1 MGIRVV
7 QRAFAPPS
15 PNLYVP
21 GGTGKTCREKAK
33 MNKKTLLFGCKSVPV
48 QIKNPT
54 MENDQVISRSAETVA
69 NTETSI
75 NDKNWLHVQKTGV
88 FADPTIFQNTTS
100 LTVPSPTITQVRRKS
115 ILRIGDNPDEERCSS
130 PARVSFEGK
139 KILNGNTDE
148 DKHSHEDNKE
158 EKDRSGDNGID
169 KQDEEDRRIAEHYH
183 SLCGSQRPS
192 LAAFLAEVPAPKAVA
207 EKFYMLSDGKVTL
220 TAALDKAIYAH
231 GEDIKVTV
239 NIKNGS
245 SKTVK
250 RIKVF
255 VVQHVDVCMFSNGKF
270 KNVVAMMSP
279 KEDCPVLA
287 GTTFDKTYTMMPMK
301 SSTKNWIALEES
313 YNRSGT
319 SLASTVVSVTN
330 PDDRNVFAIYVSY
343 YVKVKITVSLMGG
356 ELNLKLPFTL
366 MHTCAEHELAEAVTG
381 VADKGARPEVGGAKG
396 VGAAEPETQDGD
408 AETEGVIKP
417 EKDGT

>member
-33 MNKKTLLFGCKSVPV
+33 LNKKTLLFGCKSVPV
-48 QIKNPT
+48 QIKKPT
-54 MENDQVISRSAETVA
+54 IDNDQAISRSAETVA

-75 NDKNWLHVQKTGV
+75 NDKNWLHVQQAGV
-88 FADPTIFQNTTS
+88 FTDPTIFQNTTS
-100 LTVPSPTITQVRRKS
+100 LTVPSTTFPQVRRKS
-115 ILRIGDNPDEERCSS
+115 ILKVGDSDAERCNS
-130 PARVSFEGK
+130 PGRVSFEGGDVV
-139 KILNGNTDE
+139 NGTTQDE
-148 DKHSHEDNKE
+148 QHHPQEANDTGG
-158 EKDRSGDNGID
+158 EKATE
-169 KQDEEDRRIAEHYH
+169 KADEEDRHIAEQYR

-220 TAALDKAIYAH
+220 TASLDKAIYAH

-239 NIKNGS
+239 NIRNDS

-270 KNVVAMMSP
+270 KNVVAMMTP
-279 KEDCPVLA
+279 KDDCPVHA
-287 GTTFDKTYTMMPMK
+287 GTNFEKTYTMMPMK

-356 ELNLKLPFTL
+356 ELSLKLPFTL
-366 MHTCAEHELAEAVTG
+366 MHTCAEHELAEAVASAALRGTM
-381 VADKGARPEVGGAKG
+381 PEVGGAKNH
-396 VGAAEPETQDGD
+396 AEAESDTRGGD
-408 AETEGVIKP
+408 AETEGGIKP

>member
-15 PNLYVP
+15 PDLYVP

-33 MNKKTLLFGCKSVPV
+33 LNKKTLLFGCKSVPV

-54 MENDQVISRSAETVA
+54 IENDQVISRSAETVA
-69 NTETSI
+69 NTDTSI
-75 NDKNWLHVQKTGV
+75 NDKNWLHVQKAGV

-100 LTVPSPTITQVRRKS
+100 LTVPSPTFPQVRRKS
-115 ILRIGDNPDEERCSS
+115 ILKMGEYSDVERCSS
-130 PARVSFEGK
+130 PGRVSFEGGNVV
-139 KILNGNTDE
+139 NGNSQEEEHHHQDTGG
-148 DKHSHEDNKE
+148 DKATE
-158 EKDRSGDNGID
+158 RA
-169 KQDEEDRRIAEHYH
+169 DEEDRHIAEQYR

-220 TAALDKAIYAH
+220 TASLDKAIYAH

-239 NIKNGS
+239 NIRNDS

-270 KNVVAMMSP
+270 KNVVAMMTP
-279 KEDCPVLA
+279 KEDCPVHA
-287 GTTFDKTYTMMPMK
+287 GTNFEKTYTMMPMK

-356 ELNLKLPFTL
+356 ELSLKLPFTL
-366 MHTCAEHELAEAVTG
+366 MHTCAEHELAEAVASAALRGTI
-381 VADKGARPEVGGAKG
+381 PEVGGVKIT
-396 VGAAEPETQDGD
+396 AEAVPETQGGD
-408 AETEGVIKP
+408 AETEGGIKP